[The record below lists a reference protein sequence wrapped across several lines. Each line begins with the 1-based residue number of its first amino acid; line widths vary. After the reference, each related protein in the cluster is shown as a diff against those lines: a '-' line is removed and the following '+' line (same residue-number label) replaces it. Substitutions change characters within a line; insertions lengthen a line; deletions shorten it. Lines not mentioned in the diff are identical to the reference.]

1 MIGNKQIGWS
11 QESNLLWEISRQ
23 LDRINSIVCTGPCP
37 TTTTTTTFI
46 PPGAIQFP
54 VVIEYETISPVEDI
68 VVSNTL
74 EDVCIA
80 INNLINQNINSVI
93 FDETTYYF
101 DSETLILYNSVT
113 NTFAEDG
120 YYIGDEFLQVV
131 DGVAQIIEDPL
142 EVCGITT
149 TTTTT
154 AP

>member
-1 MIGNKQIGWS
+1 MIPAKQIGWS

-74 EDVCIA
+74 EDMCIFV
-80 INNLINQNINSVI
+80 NNIGNINSSSIVV
-93 FDETTYYF
+93 DETTYYL
-101 DSETLILYNSVT
+101 DEETMILYNSVT
-113 NTFAEDG
+113 NTIVEDG
-120 YYIGDEFLQVV
+120 YYVGEPFLQVIS
-131 DGVAQIIEDPL
+131 GVAQIIDPY
-142 EVCGITT
+142 EICETT